1 MPRFSASSRA
11 SRMLPSDEYRDGM
24 ERPHTE
30 SGPSASTA
38 MVATRL
44 ESTPPESAISTLLE
58 NPDLTI

>member
-1 MPRFSASSRA
+1 
-11 SRMLPSDEYRDGM
+11 MLPSDEYRDGM